1 MKKLLLTLFL
11 FLPLVAAGQDGTGL
25 RTGITA
31 KKDISDKWKAEIQ
44 LQTRFNGDIS
54 FLQTYLA
61 EAGISY
67 EIIKGLEVA
76 AFYRYANRRKNT
88 EKDFKERHRYYG
100 DLSYGKKVQRVKL
113 EYRLRYQH
121 QFKDND
127 SGAAEFDKSYLR
139 NKLEATYAGRGKF
152 RPYVSADLF
161 YMIGNGADQVRP
173 KVGVD
178 FRFNKKNILD
188 LSLFKDID
196 LTGTNTYGP
205 VIGLNY
211 THKF

>member
-1 MKKLLLTLFL
+1 MNKLILILLFI
-11 FLPLVAAGQDGTGL
+11 PLAVRGQDGTGL

-31 KKDISDKWKAEIQ
+31 KKDISARWKAEVQ
-44 LQTRFNGDIS
+44 LQTRFNSNIS

-61 EAGISY
+61 EAGVSY
-67 EIIKGLEVA
+67 EIIKGMEA
-76 AFYRYANRRKNT
+76 SAFYRYAYRRKNT
-88 EKDFKERHRYYG
+88 EKDFKERHRFYA
-100 DLSYGKKVQRVKL
+100 DLSYGRKIHKVKL

-121 QFKDND
+121 QYKDND
-127 SGAAEFDKSYLR
+127 SGEAEFDESYLR
-139 NKLEATYAGRGKF
+139 NKLEAKYAGKGKF

-161 YMIGNGADQVRP
+161 YRVGSGIDQVRP
-173 KVGVD
+173 KAGVD

-188 LSLFKDID
+188 ISIFKDID

-211 THKF
+211 TYKF